1 MTTYGYG
8 QYKKTQVSTVDSGRL
23 IILLYD
29 GALAFLKKAKDCW
42 DNKDYPGLALNV
54 NRGLD
59 IIDELNASLNMT
71 EGGEIADN
79 LKRLYQFMTHH
90 LIKARTDNNPG
101 LISDV
106 IKMLDQLNTAWKEAV
121 QSQEGKETL
130 SRRQTPL
137 RPSTKIMT
145 A

>member
-1 MTTYGYG
+1 MTNYGYG

-23 IILLYD
+23 IILLYE
-29 GALAFLKKAKDCW
+29 GSIAFLKKAKESW
-42 DNKDYPGLALNV
+42 DEKDYPGLALNV

-71 EGGEIADN
+71 EGGEIAEN
-79 LKRLYQFMTHH
+79 LRRLYQFMTHH

-106 IKMLDQLNTAWKEAV
+106 IKMLDQLNSAWKDAV
-121 QSQEGKETL
+121 NSQEAKETL
-130 SRRQTPL
+130 AKRQTPI
-137 RPSTKIMT
+137 RPSTKVMT